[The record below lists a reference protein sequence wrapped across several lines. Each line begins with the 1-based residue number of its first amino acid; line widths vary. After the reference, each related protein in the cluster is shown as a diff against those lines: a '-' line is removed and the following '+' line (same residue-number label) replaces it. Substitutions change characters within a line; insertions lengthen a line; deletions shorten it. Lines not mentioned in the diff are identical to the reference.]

1 MTLTELALMNADVFH
16 RQFPNWPSVSRPVPG
31 PSNPAFTAADER
43 TDDEPAYIG
52 GMSER
57 EERLSSRD
65 DD

>member
-1 MTLTELALMNADVFH
+1 MTLTELALMNADVFR
-16 RQFPNWPSVSRPVPG
+16 RQFPGWPGLAPRNEAFRP
-31 PSNPAFTAADER
+31 ADER

-57 EERLSSRD
+57 EERLRSRD